1 MTAHLTFG
9 ARLRR
14 LRKEKNLT
22 QTALAEQV
30 GCLQARISQLERH
43 DHLRPNAEH
52 AQALAQALGVTV
64 TELMGEPPQFGPR
77 LRALRKAK
85 GLSMKALGA
94 RMGCSSTRVRQFEM
108 KQKLPSESR
117 LVALA
122 EALGVSMSELLGETV
137 TGVTMPAPKRVA
149 MEPKRPPLLRQYL
162 ADITARLKGFAPLT
176 AIAAFTRRSA
186 NK

>member
-1 MTAHLTFG
+1 MTTHLEFG

-14 LRKEKNLT
+14 IRKEKNLT

-108 KQKLPSESR
+108 KQKLPSERR
-117 LVALA
+117 LIALS
-122 EALGVSMSELLGETV
+122 EALGVSMSELLGDTAKVV
-137 TGVTMPAPKRVA
+137 TLPALKRVTK
-149 MEPKRPPLLRQYL
+149 EPKSLRLLRQYL
-162 ADITARLKGFAPLT
+162 GAITARLKRSISWASNNGRQSAP
-176 AIAAFTRRSA
+176 
-186 NK
+186 